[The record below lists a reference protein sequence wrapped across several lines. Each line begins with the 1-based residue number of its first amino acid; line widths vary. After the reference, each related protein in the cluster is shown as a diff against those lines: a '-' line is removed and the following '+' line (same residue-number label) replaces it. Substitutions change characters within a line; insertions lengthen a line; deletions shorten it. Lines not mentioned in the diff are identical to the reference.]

1 MSSPPNRPR
10 APSGAPAHDPT
21 RGKRKSLTNVGG
33 PTHFAGDSAF
43 RALLTDAMT
52 TPPGDDGR
60 HLTHAF
66 HAWPARLHPHTARVL
81 VAGAPPGAAIADPFM
96 GGGTIVLEAMLAGR
110 MAIGSDLNPIALE
123 VAWTRT
129 RRGSH
134 TFLQGLLPRAKALVK
149 AAREVHESGRRDVR
163 LHERIGVWFDPPAF
177 IEVAALVIALRDARS
192 REGRDGAPASDVTRI
207 LGAALS
213 SVIVKVSRQVSDS
226 VTKIDRRSEVV
237 WRPGAVWHWFVRR
250 TDELARQLAEFT
262 KAVPRAAPEPRLLL
276 GDARVAPA
284 SLPPLG
290 AIISSPPYPGVYDY
304 LQHHL
309 LRCAILDLDPGPLAA
324 GEIGSRRD
332 AKRLGGPEAMARYAS
347 DLGKTLATWG
357 RALAPGGF
365 AALVVGDGQ
374 IGTRVEPVIPLVEV
388 AATLGGMRLR
398 AVVTQPRPTFGPS
411 KGPSKSEHLVLL
423 TRL

>member
-1 MSSPPNRPR
+1 
-10 APSGAPAHDPT
+10 
-21 RGKRKSLTNVGG
+21 V
-33 PTHFAGDSAF
+33 
-43 RALLTDAMT
+43 
-52 TPPGDDGR
+52 
-60 HLTHAF
+60 
-66 HAWPARLHPHTARVL
+66 
-81 VAGAPPGAAIADPFM
+81 
-96 GGGTIVLEAMLAGR
+96 
-110 MAIGSDLNPIALE
+110 
-123 VAWTRT
+123 
-129 RRGSH
+129 
-134 TFLQGLLPRAKALVK
+134 PRAKALVK
-149 AAREVHESGRRDVR
+149 AARAVNDAGRRDVR
-163 LHERIGVWFDPPAF
+163 LHDRIGAWFDPPAF
-177 IEVAALVIALRDARS
+177 LEVAALVIALRDARA
-192 REGRDGAPASDVTRI
+192 RGRPDAGAAPDATATRI

-226 VTKIDRRSEVV
+226 VTKIDSRSEVV

-250 TDELARQLAEFT
+250 TDELARQLGEFA
-262 KAVPRAAPEPRLLL
+262 KAVPAGAPEPRLLL

-284 SLPPLG
+284 ALAPLG

-309 LRCAILDLDPGPLAA
+309 LRCAVLDLDPGPLAA

-357 RALAPGGF
+357 RTLTPGGF

-374 IGTRVEPVIPLVEV
+374 IGPRALPVIPLVEV

-398 AVVTQPRPTFGPS
+398 AVATQPRPTFGPS
-411 KGPSKSEHLVLL
+411 QPKGPAKNEHLVLL